1 MSSRHALAALCGA
14 LMLAGCGGPTASLTP
29 TPAPTA
35 LGVLSL
41 TVGTLQSVSSTPVL
55 VETQSPIAYTI
66 TPSSTTIVE
75 PTLTIRV
82 GQAVGLYST
91 STSDIWLYLAG
102 GSASCPA
109 LAQDYTTSPGVY
121 GGSSQSHVSA
131 SVLSA
136 IAPGSCEV
144 LDGPTDGSPTLEV
157 PLVVVAP

>member
-14 LMLAGCGGPTASLTP
+14 LMLAGCGGPTASPTP
-29 TPAPTA
+29 TPAPTS

-66 TPSSTTIVE
+66 APSSTTIVE

-102 GSASCPA
+102 GSCPA

-121 GGSSQSHVSA
+121 GGLPQSYVSA

>member
-14 LMLAGCGGPTASLTP
+14 LMLAGCGGPTASPTP
-29 TPAPTA
+29 TPAPTS

-121 GGSSQSHVSA
+121 G
-131 SVLSA
+131 L
-136 IAPGSCEV
+136 P
-144 LDGPTDGSPTLEV
+144 SPT
-157 PLVVVAP
+157 